1 MVELHNRAADQQT
14 LLDDLRA
21 EGDALDD
28 LVADL
33 PADRWTVAT
42 PAKGW
47 TIAHQIGHLLWT
59 DRAALTAIRDPE
71 AFRAGVL
78 EAFTDPLGFVDAGAA
93 ELAQLPAADLL
104 ADWRAA
110 RHELAH
116 ALAEVPQGTKIIWYG
131 PPMSAASM
139 ATARL
144 METWAH
150 GGDVAD
156 ALGVVRAPTAR
167 LRHIAHLGV
176 RTRDF
181 AYIIRDAT
189 PPAEPFRVALT
200 APDGSEWTWG
210 PEDAQQSVTGPA
222 LDFCSLVTQRVHRD
236 DTALVATGSD
246 ADEWLG
252 FAQAFAGPPGPGRA
266 PGEAVP

>member
-1 MVELHNRAADQQT
+1 MAELHT

-28 LVADL
+28 LVAHL
-33 PADRWTVAT
+33 PDEDWARPT
-42 PAKGW
+42 PAAGW

-59 DRAALTAIRDPE
+59 DRAALTAVRDE
-71 AFRAGVL
+71 AAFVAAVQ
-78 EAFTDPLGFVDAGAA
+78 EAFTDPGGFVDDAA
-93 ELAQLPAADLL
+93 AKQARRPAQQLLSDWREARRELAD
-104 ADWRAA
+104 
-110 RHELAH
+110 
-116 ALAEVPQGTKIIWYG
+116 ALASVPQGTKILWFG

-156 ALGVVRAPTAR
+156 ALGIEREPSAR

-181 AYIIRDAT
+181 AYLIRDAT
-189 PPAEPFRVALT
+189 PPEAEFRVALT
-200 APDGSEWTWG
+200 APDGTEWVWG
-210 PEDAQQSVTGPA
+210 PDDATQSVTGSA
-222 LDFCSLVTQRVHRD
+222 LDFCRLVTQRIHRA
-236 DTALVATGSD
+236 DTDLVAVGAD
-246 ADEWLG
+246 ADAWLD
-252 FAQAFAGPPGPGRA
+252 FAQAFAGPSGGGRA
-266 PGEAVP
+266 PSGADA